1 MATKTVTAP
10 AVIKIVNN
18 ATTAKV
24 FAPYRENFVTTL
36 AAGATI
42 ELQVKTSGQV
52 LYYLGQAS
60 KDLAVSVLA
69 DFDSTEGAIKITSN
83 EKITI
88 TNSSN
93 RVIGFI
99 PYKENFQ
106 FDIAAGDV
114 VELTATNVGTVLYYL
129 AQATTGLTVA
139 HEKIETNA

>member
-18 ATTAKV
+18 TTTAKV

-60 KDLAVSVLA
+60 KDLAVSVLS

-129 AQATTGLTVA
+129 AQATTGLKVA
-139 HEKIETNA
+139 HEKIEANA

>member
-18 ATTAKV
+18 AKTAKV
-24 FAPYRENFVTTL
+24 FAPYKENFVTTL
-36 AAGATI
+36 TAGATI

-60 KDLAVSVLA
+60 KDLAVSVLS
-69 DFDSTEGAIKITSN
+69 DFDSTEDAVKITSN

-114 VELTATNVGTVLYYL
+114 VELTATNAGTVLYYL
-129 AQATTGLTVA
+129 AQATTGLTVEHQA
-139 HEKIETNA
+139 IQANA

>member
-24 FAPYRENFVTTL
+24 FAPYKENFVTTL

-60 KDLAVSVLA
+60 KDLAVSVLT

-99 PYKENFQ
+99 PYKENF
-106 FDIAAGDV
+106 
-114 VELTATNVGTVLYYL
+114 
-129 AQATTGLTVA
+129 
-139 HEKIETNA
+139 

>member
-36 AAGATI
+36 TAGATI

-60 KDLAVSVLA
+60 KDLAVSVLS
-69 DFDSTEGAIKITSN
+69 DFDSTDGAVKITSN

-106 FDIAAGDV
+106 FDIPAGDV

-129 AQATTGLTVA
+129 AQATTGLTVKHQA
-139 HEKIETNA
+139 IQANA

>member
-60 KDLAVSVLA
+60 KDLAVSVLS

-139 HEKIETNA
+139 HQAIQANA